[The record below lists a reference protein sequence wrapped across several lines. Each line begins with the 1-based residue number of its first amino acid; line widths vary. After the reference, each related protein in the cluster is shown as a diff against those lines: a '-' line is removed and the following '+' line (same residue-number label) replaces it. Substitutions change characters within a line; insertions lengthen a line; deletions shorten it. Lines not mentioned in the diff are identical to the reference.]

1 MAKTK
6 TITSLRNKLW
16 KLTSLY
22 VRLRG
27 SDFDDNCSCVTCGH
41 TRHYKEMQ
49 AGHFIPKAQ
58 GNATAWDLRNIHPQC
73 YRCNINLGGNGAEY
87 FPFMLKTYG
96 SEVVDELR
104 QLSNTSRKI
113 SRVQYEE
120 MIEHLQQK
128 LQELIK
134 QRENP
139 TYWQDIE
146 AQENELRKHW
156 THWAL
161 QNIS

>member
-1 MAKTK
+1 
-6 TITSLRNKLW
+6 
-16 KLTSLY
+16 
-22 VRLRG
+22 
-27 SDFDDNCSCVTCGH
+27 
-41 TRHYKEMQ
+41 MQ

-120 MIEHLQQK
+120 MIEHLQEK